1 MSQLGTILYKSQLHN
16 IVPAANE
23 VVTMAEARTGQA
35 VGPIRQEQISA
46 KDGNK
51 FMQTNGTTT
60 QSLAPISIFDIRQI
74 ITYKQCSSFIEM
86 SRSSHLEMSCSALG
100 MLAGSPRDYGAGHAS
115 SDTGDIEHARTRPT
129 E

>member
-60 QSLAPISIFDIRQI
+60 QSLAPISTFDIRQI
-74 ITYKQCSSFIEM
+74 ITYKQCYGKAVVSYLGKAET
-86 SRSSHLEMSCSALG
+86 SHV
-100 MLAGSPRDYGAGHAS
+100 MLADL
-115 SDTGDIEHARTRPT
+115 
-129 E
+129 

>member
-51 FMQTNGTTT
+51 LMQTNGTTT
-60 QSLAPISIFDIRQI
+60 QSLAPISTFDIRQI
-74 ITYKQCSSFIEM
+74 ITDKQCSSFIDGMVASRLNGPTDAAATPATM
-86 SRSSHLEMSCSALG
+86 S
-100 MLAGSPRDYGAGHAS
+100 SPSIVSVGISR
-115 SDTGDIEHARTRPT
+115 
-129 E
+129 